1 MWHDAREKGSAAEV
15 LVLDTMSS
23 EESSYED
30 AEGSQKVVGY
40 KVKTLGWE
48 SRNLRKIKKK
58 LDKAYNKSL
67 TKRARD
73 RVLPRT
79 VAEDF
84 SS

>member
-1 MWHDAREKGSAAEV
+1 MKMQREA
-15 LVLDTMSS
+15 
-23 EESSYED
+23 
-30 AEGSQKVVGY
+30 Y
-40 KVKTLGWE
+40 KVKRLSWE

-79 VAEDF
+79 VTEDF
-84 SS
+84 SSRQPPAGYDSLPEWAVDEQ